1 MKTKLLRKIQNTWCL
16 EDVFQQNENL
26 TDEQA
31 SKVLEAVRDNF
42 DAEQGINWEVIDY
55 WIDELYPEE
64 VASSMRSAVIE
75 AK

>member
-1 MKTKLLRKIQNTWCL
+1 MKTKITRKIQNAWWI
-16 EDVFQQNENL
+16 EDVLQQNDKL

-42 DAEQGINWEVIDY
+42 DAEQGINWDTIDY

-64 VASSMRSAVIE
+64 VESSMRIAVIE